1 MRLCLC
7 KRFGHNTGGMIAVD
21 HKGKFGIA
29 CNTKS
34 MPTALLTGK
43 DEKTNI
49 AFEYNYV
56 MIMKSSHLLS
66 TMLVISVLK

>member
-1 MRLCLC
+1 LLT

-34 MPTALLTGK
+34 MPTALITGK
-43 DEKTNI
+43 DEKTKI
-49 AFEYNYV
+49 AFEYN
-56 MIMKSSHLLS
+56 
-66 TMLVISVLK
+66 